1 MNRKTKGGNAPTTR
15 IYQEPPLLLK
25 LPKMNEPLKRYT
37 HANDGTRGVGLAQG
51 AKLLTGLD

>member
-1 MNRKTKGGNAPTTR
+1 MNRKTNGGECSHDKKILRASSPS
-15 IYQEPPLLLK
+15 Q

-37 HANDGTRGVGLAQG
+37 QANDGTGGVGLAHG